1 MEPGA
6 APACRLCGGEMRS
19 FLDVDERFSLARCE
33 ACSLVSTRPELPEE
47 EIAAFYPPEYYGR
60 RNRRFNV
67 VFERLIVVFR
77 ERRARLI
84 ARRARRGRVLD
95 VGCGRGVLPAQLRRR
110 GWDAHGLE
118 LSETSATH
126 AREVLGVPVF
136 VGPIEESPFEDGS
149 FEAVVFWHVLEH
161 LRDPRSALGRARR
174 LLAPGG
180 LLVVAVPNFES
191 LQARVGGR
199 GWFHLDV
206 PRHYHHFG
214 RGVLARLLDEEG
226 FDVEDVS
233 HFALEQNPFG
243 WIQSLLNRLGFRQNL
258 LYEALKRDSARD
270 VAHPVRSAPVSF
282 ALTLLALVAV
292 LPLSGLLFTAEL
304 LLRRG
309 GTVEVWARRREAPA
323 PTAAR

>member
-1 MEPGA
+1 MEAGPVQ
-6 APACRLCGGEMRS
+6 ACRLCGGEQRP
-19 FLDVDERFSLARCE
+19 FLAADARVSLARC
-33 ACSLVSTRPELPEE
+33 AGCGLVSTSPALPEGE
-47 EIAAFYPPEYYGR
+47 LAAFYPPEYYGR

-67 VFERLIVVFR
+67 LFERLIVVFR

-84 ARRARRGRVLD
+84 DRRARRGRVLD

-191 LQARVGGR
+191 LQARVGSR

-214 RGVLARLLDEEG
+214 LGVLARLLDEEG
-226 FDVEDVS
+226 FEVEDVS
-233 HFALEQNPFG
+233 HFALEQNPYG

-258 LYEALKRDSARD
+258 LYEALKSESARSGT
-270 VAHPVRSAPVSF
+270 HPAREAPLAF
-282 ALTLLALVAV
+282 ALMLLALVAV
-292 LPLSGLLFTAEL
+292 VPLSGLLFTVEL

-309 GTVEVWARRREAPA
+309 GTVEVWARRRERPA
-323 PTAAR
+323 AVPTP

>member
-1 MEPGA
+1 
-6 APACRLCGGEMRS
+6 MRS

-67 VFERLIVVFR
+67 LFERLIVVFR

-84 ARRARRGRVLD
+84 DRRARRGRVLD

-126 AREVLGVPVF
+126 AREVLGIPVF
-136 VGPIEESPFEDGS
+136 VGPLEESPYEEGTFA
-149 FEAVVFWHVLEH
+149 AVVFWHVLEH

-214 RGVLARLLDEEG
+214 LGVLARLLDEEG

-233 HFALEQNPFG
+233 HFALEQNPYG

-258 LYEALKRDSARD
+258 LYEALKSESARSGT
-270 VAHPVRSAPVSF
+270 HPAREAPLAF
-282 ALTLLALVAV
+282 ALMLLALVAV
-292 LPLSGLLFTAEL
+292 VPLSGLLFTVEL

-309 GTVEVWARRREAPA
+309 GTVEVWARRRGRPSAV
-323 PTAAR
+323 PTP